1 MTGQPDPERLLA
13 EALRAQAVRAP
24 LGNAGS
30 GPDPLVKL
38 FSGTEHQHDLIS
50 GRASDTV
57 GVPAFGGPGTAR
69 LPVTPPSQISGW
81 WIVLL
86 AVLLG
91 LAAGAVVGLIS
102 II

>member
-1 MTGQPDPERLLA
+1 MTEQPDPERLLA

-24 LGNAGS
+24 VQS
-30 GPDPLVKL
+30 TGPVTPEPPLKL
-38 FSGTEHQHDLIS
+38 FSGTDYLLS
-50 GRASDTV
+50 GRVSETIS
-57 GVPAFGGPGTAR
+57 FQPGTAAPETTR
-69 LPVTPPSQISGW
+69 LAAAPRQVSAW

-91 LAAGAVVGLIS
+91 LAAGAVIGLIS

>member
-1 MTGQPDPERLLA
+1 MTEQPDPERLLA

-24 LGNAGS
+24 VQS
-30 GPDPLVKL
+30 TGPVTPEPPLKL
-38 FSGTEHQHDLIS
+38 FSGTDYQLS
-50 GRASDTV
+50 GRVSETISFQT
-57 GVPAFGGPGTAR
+57 GPAPETTRLTA
-69 LPVTPPSQISGW
+69 PPRQVSAW

-91 LAAGAVVGLIS
+91 LAAGAVIGLIS